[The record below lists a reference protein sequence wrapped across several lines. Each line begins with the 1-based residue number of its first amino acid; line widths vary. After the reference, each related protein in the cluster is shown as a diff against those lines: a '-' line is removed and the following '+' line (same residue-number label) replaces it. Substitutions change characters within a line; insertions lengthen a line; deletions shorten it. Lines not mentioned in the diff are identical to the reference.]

1 MVPASFLQGILMERI
16 DLERLKGWFRGYC
29 RCFYTDNTENNRNF
43 ALKEKH
49 TSLVC
54 ANMNILADSLTLHNN
69 ERQTAQ
75 AIALFH
81 DVGRFEQYRRYS
93 TFRDDMSVNHATL
106 GVRVLAE
113 ERVLENIEEKEQ
125 QTILRAVTLHNVF
138 RIPAEINDRDI
149 IFIRMIRDADKLDIW
164 RLFAEYYELPEAERA
179 SAAGLGFPDLPE
191 YSRDLLQRLQHREMV
206 HLSTLKTLN
215 DFKLLQLSWV
225 FDLNFPV
232 SFRLVL
238 ERGYIDRLAA
248 ALPTDGEVVKTLR
261 IVRDFVED
269 NAAKGEDCP

>member
-1 MVPASFLQGILMERI
+1 MERI
-16 DLERLKGWFRGYC
+16 ELERMKEWFSGYC
-29 RCFYTDNTENNRNF
+29 RSFYTDSLEDNRNF

-49 TSLVC
+49 TGLVC
-54 ANMNILADSLTLHNN
+54 TNMDILADSLTLHDN
-69 ERQTAQ
+69 ERLTAE

-93 TFRDDMSVNHATL
+93 TFRDDISLNHATL

-113 ERVLENIEEKEQ
+113 ERVLENIAEEER
-125 QTILRAVTLHNVF
+125 QTIFRAVSFHNVF
-138 RIPAEINDRDI
+138 RIPAAIKERDLLY
-149 IFIRMIRDADKLDIW
+149 IRMIRDADKLDIW
-164 RLFAEYYELPEAERA
+164 RLFAEFYGLPEAERA

-191 YSRDLLQRLQHREMV
+191 YSRDLLQRLKHREMA

-225 FDLNFPV
+225 FDLNFPA

-248 ALPTDGEVVKTLR
+248 ALPTDGEVENALR
-261 IVRDFVED
+261 IVRDFVEY
-269 NAAKGEDCP
+269 NSGRGENYP

>member
-1 MVPASFLQGILMERI
+1 MERI
-16 DLERLKGWFRGYC
+16 DLERLKGWFSGYC

-49 TSLVC
+49 TNLVC

-69 ERQTAQ
+69 ERLTAQ

-113 ERVLENIEEKEQ
+113 ERVLENIAEVER
-125 QTILRAVTLHNVF
+125 QTIFRAVTLHNVF
-138 RIPAEINDRDI
+138 RIPAEISDRDI

-164 RLFAEYYELPEAERA
+164 RLFAEYYGLPEAERA

-191 YSRDLLQRLQHREMV
+191 YPRDLLQRLQHREML

-261 IVRDFVED
+261 IVRNFVEY
-269 NAAKGEDCP
+269 NSAKEKSIHECEEKNK